1 MAVAVL
7 KTKRIDIR
15 ANSSQKSILERAAE
29 LKNISL
35 SSYVLSTSLKQAQL
49 DIAENETI
57 TLSNNDRDLIMKLL
71 ENPPEPNMALRGL
84 FE

>member
-15 ANSSQKSILERAAE
+15 ANSSQKNILERAAE